1 MDVEVRAAHGEVTE
15 REDLLDGRVRVELA
29 GEAAGWLVE
38 AAFGWRR
45 GRSGETQLDASDCFL
60 TLTDGDRELHAS
72 VEAGTVAVDPETGA
86 AEVEVRFAVEEVK
99 GGFARPGQRLTGAF
113 TLGIEAW
120 SGELRFA
127 ADRGIEDAT
136 ASGDQPS

>member
-1 MDVEVRAAHGEVTE
+1 MDVEVRRAHGEVTD

-45 GRSGETQLDASDCFL
+45 GRAGETQLDAADCFL
-60 TLTDGDRELHAS
+60 TLIDGDRELHAS

-86 AEVEVRFAVEEVK
+86 ADVEVRFVVEEVG
-99 GGFARPGQRLTGAF
+99 GGFAIPDRRLTGSF
-113 TLGIEAW
+113 TLGVEAW
-120 SGELRFA
+120 SGEIRF
-127 ADRGIEDAT
+127 G
-136 ASGDQPS
+136 GQ